1 MDRCDACPFV
11 YADVPAEAVAGRLR
25 GLVPAY
31 RSRLAGPDVAG
42 PELLRAHPRPGVWS
56 ALEYACHVR
65 DVLGAQRGRLLRAQ
79 AEDRP
84 EAVSMDRDGRVARER
99 YNEQDPA
106 AVADELAAAAE
117 LLAGAF
123 DALGGSGAPG
133 WQRVIVYHWPETAER
148 DMAWLGRHTVHEGV
162 HHLRD
167 IDDVLAAAA
176 TAAAAATTA
185 RPPGGDPTGD

>member
-11 YADVPAEAVAGRLR
+11 YADVPADAVAGRLR
-25 GLVPAY
+25 GLVPAF
-31 RSRLAGPDVAG
+31 RSRLIGPDAAG

-65 DVLGAQRGRLLRAQ
+65 DVLGAQRGRLLQAQ

-117 LLAGAF
+117 RLAAAF
-123 DALGGSGAPG
+123 DTLPPSG
-133 WQRVIVYHWPETAER
+133 WERVIVYHWPETAER
-148 DMAWLGRHTVHEGV
+148 DMVWLGRHTVHEGV

-176 TAAAAATTA
+176 AG
-185 RPPGGDPTGD
+185 PGAGAG